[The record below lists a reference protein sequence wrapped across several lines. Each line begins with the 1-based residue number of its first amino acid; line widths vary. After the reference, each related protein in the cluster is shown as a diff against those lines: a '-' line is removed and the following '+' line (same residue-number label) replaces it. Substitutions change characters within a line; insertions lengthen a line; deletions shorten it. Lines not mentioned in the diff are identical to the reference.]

1 MSEPGL
7 HDADWLIAAKQ
18 RPAAAQDWHIR
29 RRSALARLDGVLS
42 RRLAVVHAPAGYGKS
57 TLLAQW
63 RDSLRHKG
71 LATVWLS
78 LDEDDRAPGQL
89 LAYLVNALTASG
101 IAMERLAELTRQGLS
116 TIPDKTVAAML
127 VNQLHHAAQPVVI
140 ILDEY
145 DRVQSPPIDAILR
158 FLLSRLP
165 ASAHLVIAS
174 RERLPFTLADYMA
187 RDDLVSLTI
196 QDLRFAAAEARA
208 FLPASLDDQEA
219 DVLVARTEGWPLA
232 LQMARLWL
240 TEDSSRV
247 HLIRDFSGRT
257 SDIADYLVEQIFLGL
272 APAIRSFLME
282 TSLLERLGGDLANA
296 MCGRTDSWGVI
307 EELVRRNLFLLPL
320 DSESRWFRYHQLFA
334 EFLNERLRR
343 HDSARIAALHQA
355 AADWFERH
363 GHLNSAVRH
372 ALAAGESGLA
382 AAIMERA
389 GGWKVL
395 ITPYA
400 GALRR
405 TLASVPADI
414 VQRHPRLYLGQ
425 IFMLAKAGEVI
436 EARRKFAA
444 RTPSIQQ
451 AIASDPPL
459 EVEFKMVDLLLY
471 GYEDRQVEPGY
482 LARVEALVSPEPPL
496 DRLVLSIFNNTLCLL
511 HLDQRAFAKAEG
523 EGRRAIE
530 HLRAAHMD
538 YAIDYLYQHM
548 GQCRLALGRPNE
560 AEALYRHTLPDAA
573 PPPREEITDTRAIAA
588 VFLAEIRLE
597 EDRPEAAQALLDVA
611 RPHIESFD
619 GWFDVYAAAYATA
632 AGVAF
637 LHHGIGRALDV
648 LGHAEEIAQRQRL
661 SRLSL
666 FAAAH
671 RVRLLV
677 RAGRPAAAQSAA
689 APVLE
694 AWERGESRLRTWRL
708 ADTIPLALARLA
720 LAQDAPDQALG
731 YLTPLIEAASAH
743 GWTDQLIRAQT
754 LAALAYQAQ
763 DAPEQAVA
771 TLSAALNAAA
781 DHGYA
786 RVFLDQGEAGGAL
799 LRRCLTASG
808 DLGAAGADLARR
820 LLGEAGNEE
829 PGKKP
834 ATLLT
839 AREHEVLGLIGAGLS
854 SKEIAGELALSE
866 NTIKYH
872 RKNIYRKLGVATRSR
887 AIAAARQLAENPPV

>member
-18 RPAAAQDWHIR
+18 RPAAAQDWHIK

-63 RDSLRHKG
+63 RDSLQQKG

-116 TIPDKTVAAML
+116 TTPDKTVAAML
-127 VNQLHHAAQPVVI
+127 VNQLHQAARPVVI

-165 ASAHLVIAS
+165 ATTHLVIAS

-196 QDLRFAAAEARA
+196 QDLRFAATEARA

-219 DVLVARTEGWPLA
+219 AVLVARTEGWPLA

-240 TEDSSRV
+240 AEDSSRV

-282 TSLLERLGGDLANA
+282 TSLLERLNGDLANA

-320 DSESRWFRYHQLFA
+320 DTEGRWFRYHQLFA

-343 HDSARIAALHQA
+343 HDSARIAALHHA

-372 ALAAGESGLA
+372 ALAAGEDGLA

-425 IFMLAKAGEVI
+425 IFMLAKAGEVV
-436 EARRKFAA
+436 EARRKFEALA
-444 RTPSIQQ
+444 PSIQQ
-451 AIASDPPL
+451 GVASDPPL

-482 LARVEALVSPEPPL
+482 LARIENLVSPEPPL
-496 DRLVLSIFNNTLCLL
+496 DRLVLSIFNNTLCFL

-523 EGRRAIE
+523 EGRRAID

-538 YAIDYLYQHM
+538 YAIHYLYQHM
-548 GQCRLALGRPNE
+548 GQCRLALGRPDE
-560 AEALYRHTLPDAA
+560 AEAFYRHTLPEAA
-573 PPPREEITDTRAIAA
+573 PPREEMTDIRAIAA
-588 VFLAEIRLE
+588 VFLAETRLE
-597 EDRPEAAQALLDVA
+597 GNQPEAAQALLDVA
-611 RPHIESFD
+611 LPHIESFD

-632 AGVAF
+632 AGIAF

-648 LGHAEEIAQRQRL
+648 LAHAEEIAHRQHL
-661 SRLSL
+661 PRLSL

-677 RAGRPAAAQSAA
+677 MAGRLPAAQSAA

-694 AWERGESRLRTWRL
+694 AWERGESRLQTWRL
-708 ADTIPLALARLA
+708 ADTIPLSLARLA
-720 LAQDAPDQALG
+720 LAHGEPPRALD
-731 YLTPLIEAASAH
+731 YLAALIDEAAAR
-743 GWTDQLIRAQT
+743 GWTDQLIRAQA
-754 LAALAYQAQ
+754 LAALAHQAQ
-763 DAPEQAVA
+763 DAPGPALV

-781 DHGYA
+781 GHGYA
-786 RVFLDQGEAGGAL
+786 RVFLEQGEAGAAL
-799 LRRCLTASG
+799 LHRCLTTSG

-820 LLGEAGNEE
+820 LLGKTHSGK
-829 PGKKP
+829 PGKKTSP
-834 ATLLT
+834 LLT

-866 NTIKYH
+866 NTVKYH
-872 RKNIYRKLGVATRSR
+872 RKNIYRKLGVVNRSR
-887 AIAAARQLAENPPV
+887 AIAAARQLEENPPV